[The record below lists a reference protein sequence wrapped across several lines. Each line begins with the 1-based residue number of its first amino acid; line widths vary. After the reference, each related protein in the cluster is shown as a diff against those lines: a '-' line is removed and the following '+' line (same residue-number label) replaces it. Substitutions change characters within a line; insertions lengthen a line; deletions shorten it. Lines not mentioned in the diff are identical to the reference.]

1 PGARGGPGG
10 LELVPPEREVLGEL
24 EHRTADEPPVHL
36 ARLGVVVHLHG
47 VARATARLGVD
58 VQREVDAVAV
68 RDVHGDPAAVAL
80 THHDRGG
87 QHPAPRVELAVRERH
102 LDLLGARRVD
112 AEGRERRDHR
122 PFVGRVRPAA
132 VPRAGGHD
140 AVGVRERVEPL
151 ARFPPLVDHLSILP
165 EAAPSHRGTSRR
177 VPGRYCAPMYSLW
190 LDGFFEGR
198 EGLEVPLRI
207 LLTLVIG
214 AIVLGI
220 VRTTI
225 TQTVRR
231 IDRGRTLLRQ
241 RAKRFIARRG
251 KYAPPMTDP
260 LVNARR
266 TLRANTLAS
275 VLRSTATIVII
286 LVIVTVVLTILDIN
300 LAPLI
305 ASAGVVGV
313 ALGFGAQTLV
323 KDYLSGIAI
332 LIEDQYGIGDV
343 IDLGDV
349 SGTVEEVGLR
359 VTQVRDFN
367 GTLWYMRNGE
377 LLRVGNLTQGW
388 SRAIVEVRV
397 DPDENIAKVQDAL
410 RLAASRVQED
420 PELGRVIM
428 GAAEVS
434 GIEDLTADYA
444 MLRILAKTA

>member
-1 PGARGGPGG
+1 
-10 LELVPPEREVLGEL
+10 
-24 EHRTADEPPVHL
+24 
-36 ARLGVVVHLHG
+36 
-47 VARATARLGVD
+47 
-58 VQREVDAVAV
+58 
-68 RDVHGDPAAVAL
+68 
-80 THHDRGG
+80 
-87 QHPAPRVELAVRERH
+87 
-102 LDLLGARRVD
+102 
-112 AEGRERRDHR
+112 
-122 PFVGRVRPAA
+122 
-132 VPRAGGHD
+132 
-140 AVGVRERVEPL
+140 
-151 ARFPPLVDHLSILP
+151 
-165 EAAPSHRGTSRR
+165 
-177 VPGRYCAPMYSLW
+177 MYSLW

-286 LVIVTVVLTILDIN
+286 LVIVTVILTILDIN

-410 RLAASRVQED
+410 RVAASRVAED

-428 GAAEVS
+428 GPADVS
-434 GIEDLTADYA
+434 GIEDLTAESA
-444 MLRILAKTA
+444 MLRILAKTAPARQWEVARALRAAVKDVFAAEGIAMVTPGQRVLLRPPVNRVDHEGLGGA

>member
-1 PGARGGPGG
+1 M
-10 LELVPPEREVLGEL
+10 
-24 EHRTADEPPVHL
+24 
-36 ARLGVVVHLHG
+36 
-47 VARATARLGVD
+47 
-58 VQREVDAVAV
+58 
-68 RDVHGDPAAVAL
+68 
-80 THHDRGG
+80 
-87 QHPAPRVELAVRERH
+87 
-102 LDLLGARRVD
+102 
-112 AEGRERRDHR
+112 
-122 PFVGRVRPAA
+122 
-132 VPRAGGHD
+132 
-140 AVGVRERVEPL
+140 
-151 ARFPPLVDHLSILP
+151 
-165 EAAPSHRGTSRR
+165 GTN
-177 VPGRYCAPMYSLW
+177 W
-190 LDGFFEGR
+190 LDELLQDR
-198 EGLEVPLRI
+198 EWLEVPLQI

-214 AIVLGI
+214 SLVLWLA
-220 VRTTI
+220 RTTI

-231 IDRGRTLLRQ
+231 IERGRTAIRQ

-251 KYAPPMTDP
+251 KYVPPMTDP
-260 LVNARR
+260 LVSARR

-275 VLRSTATIVII
+275 VLRSAATVVII
-286 LVIVTVVLTILDIN
+286 MVIITVILTILDIN

-367 GTLWYMRNGE
+367 GTLWYLRNGE

-428 GAAEVS
+428 GPAEVS
-434 GIEDLTADYA
+434 GIEDLTAEYA
-444 MLRILAKTA
+444 MLRILAKTAPARQWEVARALRAAVRDVFAEEGIAMVTPGQRVLLRNQARREEVRNEEEDSGLGHA